1 MWRFILSSF
10 IKGGEGYGRR
20 CYVFYMFL
28 ELCRKESRNFD
39 RRKVVSQTLGNKIC
53 FQNDMLK
60 SYCRMSQNNADRGDF
75 ALSVKQNDVLYHIEI
90 KVSENVN
97 TVIVLADFYRKL

>member
-1 MWRFILSSF
+1 MDADVMYSRCFSSSAG
-10 IKGGEGYGRR
+10 KSR
-20 CYVFYMFL
+20 
-28 ELCRKESRNFD
+28 SRNFD

-53 FQNDMLK
+53 FQNEMLK

>member
-1 MWRFILSSF
+1 
-10 IKGGEGYGRR
+10 
-20 CYVFYMFL
+20 
-28 ELCRKESRNFD
+28 
-39 RRKVVSQTLGNKIC
+39 
-53 FQNDMLK
+53 MLK

-97 TVIVLADFYRKL
+97 TVIVLADFYRKF

>member
-1 MWRFILSSF
+1 
-10 IKGGEGYGRR
+10 
-20 CYVFYMFL
+20 MFL

-53 FQNDMLK
+53 FQNEMLK
-60 SYCRMSQNNADRGDF
+60 SYCRMSQNNADRGDL

>member
-1 MWRFILSSF
+1 
-10 IKGGEGYGRR
+10 
-20 CYVFYMFL
+20 
-28 ELCRKESRNFD
+28 
-39 RRKVVSQTLGNKIC
+39 
-53 FQNDMLK
+53 MLK